1 MKELKALGFDEGL
14 AFCIIIGWEMHL

>member
-1 MKELKALGFDEGL
+1 MKELKALGSDEGL